1 MSTILR
7 IVAGHCRLSK
17 TDLGE
22 ESHENWEVSNDTKVA
37 CQEKHVAWLQ
47 RSIYQEHKAL
57 AITNF
62 LINIKQAA
70 EEKGSLSSEILAY
83 RQWVQ
88 LDSRTLADS
97 ENLSS
102 SAGPDDEEN
111 TDKLRNSHVHLLYHT
126 AHYRSSFFLR
136 FQRHPCHPCSPS
148 VARTSF
154 YRYRR
159 LRD

>member
-1 MSTILR
+1 MRT
-7 IVAGHCRLSK
+7 
-17 TDLGE
+17 
-22 ESHENWEVSNDTKVA
+22 WEVSNDTKVA

-57 AITNF
+57 PITNF
-62 LINIKQAA
+62 SINIKQVA

-88 LDSRTLADS
+88 LNSRTLADS

-126 AHYRSSFFLR
+126 AHYRSSFF
-136 FQRHPCHPCSPS
+136 CD
-148 VARTSF
+148 
-154 YRYRR
+154 
-159 LRD
+159 LRDTHATHAVHPLLGRHAIVIVGFAIR

>member
-1 MSTILR
+1 MRT
-7 IVAGHCRLSK
+7 
-17 TDLGE
+17 
-22 ESHENWEVSNDTKVA
+22 WEVSNDTKVA

-57 AITNF
+57 PITNF
-62 LINIKQAA
+62 SINIKQAA

-88 LDSRTLADS
+88 LNSRTLTDS
-97 ENLSS
+97 ESVSS

-126 AHYRSSFFLR
+126 AHYRSSFFFAISETPVPPMQSIR
-136 FQRHPCHPCSPS
+136 C
-148 VARTSF
+148 
-154 YRYRR
+154 
-159 LRD
+159 